1 LVPTFLLVPSRLSSH
16 CDGGIQYVEHT
27 EGDGGE
33 SGPRAWLS
41 KFIAVMQ
48 IKHLV

>member
-1 LVPTFLLVPSRLSSH
+1 VGLAQLLACRAAAR
-16 CDGGIQYVEHT
+16 GGIQYVEHT
-27 EGDGGE
+27 EGDGAE